1 MLNQDET
8 SIFRLAGDPSQTE
21 TVISAICQK
30 GSINLA
36 DRDQNGDTLLAAACK
51 GGNLPLARFLI
62 ERCGMN
68 PFEGNHYGRT
78 PFDHATAGIRSA
90 FGFRPGEYIR
100 NPVFRGFHPDPSV
113 LKVGSDYYLVNSSF
127 AYFPAIPISHSRDLV
142 HWTTIG
148 YALTNANWSR
158 LAGKAG
164 GRGYW
169 AADISYDGSFFFV
182 TATLRDNDGSTEPR
196 VQMIVRSQK
205 PEGPY
210 GEPSWFAIDGIDPA
224 LFHTHGRH
232 YMVLNR
238 GCRIV
243 QLNDDCTR
251 LVSQPTL
258 LWYGSGTRTPEG
270 PHLMEHDGWYYI
282 FLAEG
287 GTGRGHQESC
297 ARSRTLEGPYTPCPH
312 NPILKQ
318 QDEDGYLSC
327 CGHGEPVEGPDG
339 SWYFFFLGTRNGGT
353 PFSILGRETCLAP
366 MHWDGVG
373 WPIVE
378 SPCALVRIPYAG
390 GISTTYVSSSPYP
403 AWKGREW
410 LTPRPLNS
418 DLFAMERD
426 GSLVAKGSKADLW
439 EMEATVLL
447 ERQTEIKGEV
457 TLIIETPTM
466 LDEGDDVGITA
477 YYDEHSYLK
486 YGLATRKGTLG
497 LLLSEYLA
505 DHYQSERFLPFP
517 AGKTVT
523 LSMEIDG
530 LDRRFSCSGAADIV
544 LTDTRYLASEGLS
557 CGKRFTGAMLGL
569 YVHGPLVVRFLSWSY
584 RPTEAV

>member
-21 TVISAICQK
+21 TVISDICQK

-90 FGFRPGEYIR
+90 FGFRPEEYIR

-142 HWTTIG
+142 HWHTIG

-158 LAGKAG
+158 LSGKAG

-196 VQMIVRSQK
+196 IQMVVRSRK

-251 LVSQPTL
+251 LVSKPTL

-366 MHWDGVG
+366 MRWDGDG
-373 WPIVE
+373 WPVVDR
-378 SPCALVRIPYAG
+378 PQALIRIPKT
-390 GISTTYVSSSPYP
+390 IPVNPSPLCSPYP

-410 LTPRPLNS
+410 LTCRPL
-418 DLFAMERD
+418 DPGRFRQEAD
-426 GSLVAKGSKADLW
+426 GSLVVLGSSSNLM
-439 EMEATVLL
+439 EMDATLFL
-447 ERQTEIKGEV
+447 ERQSEFKGVASLSFEKPD
-457 TLIIETPTM
+457 LQ
-466 LDEGDDVGITA
+466 EGNDVGITA
-477 YYDEHSYLK
+477 YYDEHSFLK
-486 YGLATRKGTLG
+486 YGLARRGGTYG
-497 LLLSEYLA
+497 LLLTEFVG
-505 DHYQSERFLPFP
+505 DHIRSERFLPVPERNEF
-517 AGKTVT
+517 T
-523 LSMEIDG
+523 LTMRIDG
-530 LDRRFSCSGAADIV
+530 LKRTFFCQEV
-544 LTDTRYLASEGLS
+544 ETLTLQDTRYLASEGLLW
-557 CGKRFTGAMLGL
+557 GKRFTGAMLGL
-569 YVHGPLVVRFLSWSY
+569 YVHGQFPVRFLSWSY
-584 RPTEAV
+584 TPTEAV